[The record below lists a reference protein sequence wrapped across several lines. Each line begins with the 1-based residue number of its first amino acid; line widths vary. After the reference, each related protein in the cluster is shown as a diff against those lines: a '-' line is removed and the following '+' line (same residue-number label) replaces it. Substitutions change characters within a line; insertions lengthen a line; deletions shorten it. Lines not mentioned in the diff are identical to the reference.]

1 MSFIITYLYKHPHDN
16 NISHNFQIQFSNAIW
31 MGFDALIINGPI
43 AFSLSIIRN
52 LSAHFVLHMKNNGMF
67 KYFLKDFEGL
77 GKIHVTMTFR
87 KMSQLI
93 LKKT

>member
-1 MSFIITYLYKHPHDN
+1 
-16 NISHNFQIQFSNAIW
+16 
-31 MGFDALIINGPI
+31 MGFDALIINGPT

-77 GKIHVTMTFR
+77 GKIHVPVTMTFR

-93 LKKT
+93 LKKMLKRLQNLQSLIFFIFGVEKL